1 MTEYFNKL
9 FNTGT
14 FPSEWSESVILP
26 IYKKGDFN
34 SPNNY
39 RGISLLNVG
48 GKLYSYILNK
58 RLTQWIEDN
67 KMLNEAQAGFRQ
79 GYSTIDHVF
88 TLLALVQKQLLS
100 HGKLYVCFIDF
111 KKAFDLV
118 DRNTLWLILKKNG
131 IRGKMYKAVKSMYED
146 VKARVR
152 VGGDLTEAFMCSRG
166 LKQGDSCSPVL
177 FSLLINELANEIVQK

>member
-118 DRNTLWLILKKNG
+118 DRNTLWLIL
-131 IRGKMYKAVKSMYED
+131 
-146 VKARVR
+146 
-152 VGGDLTEAFMCSRG
+152 
-166 LKQGDSCSPVL
+166 
-177 FSLLINELANEIVQK
+177 

>member
-9 FNTGT
+9 FNTGA

-26 IYKKGDFN
+26 IYKKGNFN

-39 RGISLLNVG
+39 RGISLLNVV

-67 KMLNEAQAGFRQ
+67 KMLNGAQAGFRQ

-88 TLLALVQKQLLS
+88 TLLALVHKQLLS

-131 IRGKMYKAVKSMYED
+131 VRGKMYKAIKSMYED

-152 VGGDLTEAFMCSRG
+152 IGGDLTEAFMCSRG
-166 LKQGDSCSPVL
+166 HKKGTAVAQFCSL
-177 FSLLINELANEIVQK
+177 FLLTNLPMKLF